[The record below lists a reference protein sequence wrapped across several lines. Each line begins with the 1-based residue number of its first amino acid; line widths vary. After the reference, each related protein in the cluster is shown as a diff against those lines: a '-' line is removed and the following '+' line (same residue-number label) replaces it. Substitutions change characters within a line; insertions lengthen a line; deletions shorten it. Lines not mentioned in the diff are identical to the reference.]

1 MTLYALGTENQS
13 RNVKKITTPYMT
25 NIQISHDKI
34 LTFSE

>member
-25 NIQISHDKI
+25 VIRISHDKI